1 MSAAAPAPGG
11 RRGLADSP
19 LFAFFHALS
28 FCVEL
33 FKREIRGSFMLMYR
47 TKAAAR
53 GRRPRRCPEAGVA
66 VRGGR
71 RPAARVSRVPQGL
84 TKQPLIPA
92 NTKPLLGLGLRTVC
106 TRERAPPRRDGGRAW
121 LRSGLDTWAKRA
133 WGRTSVNPARVRSR
147 GRVVGGRDAD
157 NSVSP
162 LPGETR
168 RVPGVRLRTLLSSSP
183 RISGAAWPRRL
194 PHGAIPRPKFSVLAL
209 IYKLHAF

>member
-33 FKREIRGSFMLMYR
+33 FKREIRDSFMLMYR
-47 TKAAAR
+47 TKAAAL
-53 GRRPRRCPEAGVA
+53 GRRLRRCPEAGVA
-66 VRGGR
+66 ARGGR

-92 NTKPLLGLGLRTVC
+92 NTKPLLGLGLHAAC
-106 TRERAPPRRDGGRAW
+106 TRARAPPRRDGWHRGGSARF
-121 LRSGLDTWAKRA
+121 RPGLVSWAKWA

-147 GRVVGGRDAD
+147 GRVVAIGTLTTPSRPSLVKRAGCQGRDCGPACLR
-157 NSVSP
+157 
-162 LPGETR
+162 LPGAQGL
-168 RVPGVRLRTLLSSSP
+168 PGLVDFPTGQFLGRNSP
-183 RISGAAWPRRL
+183 
-194 PHGAIPRPKFSVLAL
+194 F
-209 IYKLHAF
+209 